1 MSPGTGTSVI
11 GRPANREPGRAE
23 PKALRPTS
31 ARPAPKL
38 GAGLGNGCVVRAE
51 RRLCSL
57 EETITVVGDEAIPL
71 ATTTSVLLPAGVP
84 GGRVNWVEDL
94 VPGATDT
101 EVQLLVRA

>member
-1 MSPGTGTSVI
+1 
-11 GRPANREPGRAE
+11 
-23 PKALRPTS
+23 
-31 ARPAPKL
+31 
-38 GAGLGNGCVVRAE
+38 
-51 RRLCSL
+51 
-57 EETITVVGDEAIPL
+57 VGDEAIPL